1 MKIVSP
7 AQIYK
12 VLLVGWGHE
21 PLTRECLL
29 LVSLR
34 ELLFFIELPSIVGAI
49 LFGMNID
56 WNTEEIYVVGV
67 V

>member
-7 AQIYK
+7 AQIYE
-12 VLLVGWGHE
+12 VLLIGWGHE

-34 ELLFFIELPSIVGAI
+34 EFLFFIELPSIVGAI

-56 WNTEEIYVVGV
+56 
-67 V
+67 